1 MKSLIFSSAATLNG
15 LLPNLGMLLLR
26 LGVGLTMAIAHGMGK
41 TPPSEQLIQGVTGMG
56 FPLPILFA
64 WAAALSELIGGFC
77 IAIGLATRL
86 FSASLAVTMAVAFF
100 VAHGADPFQVKE
112 LSFVYL
118 FYSIA
123 IFLIGP
129 GKWSVDSR
137 IK

>member
-1 MKSLIFSSAATLNG
+1 MKSLIFGPVNAVNG
-15 LLPNLGMLLLR
+15 FIPNIGILVLR

-41 TPPSEQLIQGVTGMG
+41 VPPSEQLIQGVTGLG
-56 FPLPILFA
+56 FPLPLLFA
-64 WAAALSELIGGFC
+64 WSAGLTELIGGFC

-86 FSASLAVTMAVAFF
+86 SSLLMVITMAVAFF
-100 VAHGADPFQVKE
+100 LAHGNDPFQVKE

-118 FYSIA
+118 FCSLA
-123 IFLIGP
+123 ILMMGP